1 MDLGIGKAAPVLRLA
16 RLTVAFGVTG
26 NLWFVTLWARG
37 GAEPLP
43 PGSPLLESPLWLLLA
58 AAAMGAVGLVSFG
71 ATLNDSLDATRD
83 QALNPLR
90 PIPSGQVGERTTGV
104 LIAGSLLAGLLR
116 SVAFG
121 TTGTLVAIAVAVCI
135 LALTTGVRFVPAAG
149 LPLLALVY
157 AAHMFVVHPGMVFV
171 WPVVLVLT
179 HSFAAAA
186 VAHAVGGK
194 APRVSKR
201 AWASAVLAWGVL
213 VAGLIALGR
222 ARTGDERAWLVGLSP
237 ATAIAPAIAAAV
249 FAAVVVNKVGQVG
262 RGPRAAEKVTRY
274 AALWLPVYGAA
285 WLGGIGAWLPAAALA
300 LFALFGFAGASTAR
314 EAFGLIERPVA
325 FRR

>member
-1 MDLGIGKAAPVLRLA
+1 MSKAAPVLRLA

-26 NLWFVTLWARG
+26 NLWFVALWARA
-37 GAEPLP
+37 GAESVPA
-43 PGSPLLESPLWLLLA
+43 GSPLVDRPLWLLLGA
-58 AAAMGAVGLVSFG
+58 AALGAVGLVSFG

-83 QALNPLR
+83 QSLNPLR
-90 PIPSGQVGERTTGV
+90 PIPSGQVSERATGA
-104 LIAGSLLAGLLR
+104 LLGSSLLLGLLG

-121 TTGTLVAIAVAVCI
+121 TAGTLVAIGVAVCI

-149 LPLLALVY
+149 LPLLAMVY
-157 AAHMFVVHPGMVFV
+157 AAHMFVVYPEMRFV
-171 WPVVLVLT
+171 WPAVLVLT

-194 APRVSKR
+194 APRISKR
-201 AWASAVLAWGVL
+201 AWTSAVLAWAVL
-213 VAGLIALGR
+213 VGILIALGR
-222 ARTGDERAWLVGLSP
+222 SRTGDDRAWLGDLGL
-237 ATAIAPAIAAAV
+237 TMTMAPAVAAAV
-249 FAAVVVNKVGQVG
+249 FAVVVVRKVGQVG
-262 RGPRAAEKVTRY
+262 RGPRAAEKITRY
-274 AALWLPVYGAA
+274 AALWLPVYGSA
-285 WLGGIGAWLPAAALA
+285 WLAGIGAWLPAVALA